1 MQINTKAGI
10 KDLAGKDILNKEE
23 VFTIG
28 EAVANILINSEL
40 KGVYKT
46 YVLAK
51 KFYNDK
57 KVELDEADVLL
68 VKEAVEAS
76 KSYTVLVKG
85 QLLEVLEVKEK

>member
-1 MQINTKAGI
+1 MVK
-10 KDLAGKDILNKEE
+10 LY
-23 VFTIG
+23 
-28 EAVANILINSEL
+28 ANILINSEL

-76 KSYTVLVKG
+76 KSYTVLV
-85 QLLEVLEVKEK
+85 